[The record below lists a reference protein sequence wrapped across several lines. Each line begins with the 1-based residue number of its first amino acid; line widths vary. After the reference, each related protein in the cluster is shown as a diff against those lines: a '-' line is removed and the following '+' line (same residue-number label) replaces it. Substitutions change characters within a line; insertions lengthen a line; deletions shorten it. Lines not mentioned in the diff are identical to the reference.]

1 MINFAEDQK
10 KKVNVCF
17 QMNKL
22 LFFLSMGRLILC
34 LLSMGG
40 ALFERS
46 LGNPEKSI
54 LTQVRHL
61 TWQHAPEYWRSM
73 YYKLSSSVDC
83 FVATTYLEMSL
94 QIEISNLTCLLLWYF
109 YKTIYMRKKDDKNY
123 RTTLNVV

>member
-22 LFFLSMGRLILC
+22 FLFCWWGIWYSVC
-34 LLSMGG
+34 CQWG

-94 QIEISNLTCLLLWYF
+94 QIEISNLTCLLLWHF